1 MGYNSG
7 TEGQE
12 EAWRQ
17 ADQKFYKSKGGVDY
31 TDKHFEAS
39 LITYCVRV
47 RTHSPM
53 GSSY

>member
-17 ADQKFYKSKGGVDY
+17 ADQRFYKSKGGGWTTQINTFKPV
-31 TDKHFEAS
+31 
-39 LITYCVRV
+39 
-47 RTHSPM
+47 
-53 GSSY
+53 